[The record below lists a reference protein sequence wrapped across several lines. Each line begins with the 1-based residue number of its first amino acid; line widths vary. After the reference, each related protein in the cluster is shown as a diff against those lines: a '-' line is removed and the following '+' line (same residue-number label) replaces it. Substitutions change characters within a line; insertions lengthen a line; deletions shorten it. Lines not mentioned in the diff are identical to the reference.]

1 MAYTTKSILE
11 CVGTLSAYSYIKYIC
26 IAAYI
31 AEWYFM
37 NVFGFIVKFDES

>member
-11 CVGTLSAYSYIKYIC
+11 FVETLSSYF
-26 IAAYI
+26 YI
-31 AEWYFM
+31 ATYIAVWHFM

>member
-11 CVGTLSAYSYIKYIC
+11 FVEALSSYFYIV
-26 IAAYI
+26 AYI